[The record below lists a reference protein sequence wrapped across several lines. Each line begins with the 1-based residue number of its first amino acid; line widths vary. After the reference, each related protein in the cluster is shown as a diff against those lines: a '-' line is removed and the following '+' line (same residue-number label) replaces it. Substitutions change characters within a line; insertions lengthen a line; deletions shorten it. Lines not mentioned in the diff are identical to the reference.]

1 MRKLVLILIALIAA
15 VTFIR
20 SLDVSLNAEENGD
33 NFKSASLDLTT
44 R

>member
-20 SLDVSLNAEENGD
+20 SLDVSLNAEENPASHRD
-33 NFKSASLDLTT
+33 NVSPADL
-44 R
+44 